1 MEFFNG
7 IGKKISQTGQGVVQ
21 KTKDTAE
28 IIKLNGVISDEEKK
42 LNNVY
47 IQIGQLYAVKYR
59 ENAEEDFKALVEQ
72 VLTSLSEIENLKQ
85 QIQDIKGVKR
95 CNNWRAEIP
104 VNATF
109 CSGCGAKVFQIN
121 MSNFNRCANCGNPVE
136 KGLKFCTSCGLPLEV
151 NAPKTATKI
160 CPSCNANINED
171 VAFCPECGTKLD
183 N

>member
-42 LNNVY
+42 LNNAY
-47 IQIGQLYAVKYR
+47 IQIGQLYAVKYQ

-72 VLTSLSEIENLKQ
+72 VHTSLSEIENLKQ
-85 QIQDIKGVKR
+85 QILDIKGVKR
-95 CNNWRAEIP
+95 CNNCGAEIP

-151 NAPKTATKI
+151 NSPKTATKI

-183 N
+183 K